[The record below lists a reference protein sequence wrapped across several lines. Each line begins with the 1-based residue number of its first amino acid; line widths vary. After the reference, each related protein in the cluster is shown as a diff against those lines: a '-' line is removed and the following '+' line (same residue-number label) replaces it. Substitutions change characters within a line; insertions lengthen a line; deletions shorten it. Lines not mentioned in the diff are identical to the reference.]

1 MSGLVF
7 WVSELILWVSGQ
19 ADGRT
24 GGPARLQASGSADG
38 RADGRTRSPA
48 GERVGGRADGRPGG
62 RADGAV
68 LAATLTNR
76 PPKGDKS
83 KGFISIFV
91 DF

>member
-38 RADGRTRSPA
+38 QTGGRT
-48 GERVGGRADGRPGG
+48 GGKFAPLQRH
-62 RADGAV
+62 
-68 LAATLTNR
+68 L
-76 PPKGDKS
+76 
-83 KGFISIFV
+83 V
-91 DF
+91 DFYILSMHLDMDIGTFL